1 MRVGGDWRAARARP
15 SRYAP
20 VNTNNGIRDIIL
32 SSFTGG
38 PAYVNSHVPPAA
50 QLEAPRADEPTSL
63 FVQDDEGSEYDPEG
77 EEINIDSD
85 VDTLVT
91 WLNSLAPQVVSI
103 VSLLTPLFVFTN
115 VFQGTLMR
123 H

>member
-1 MRVGGDWRAARARP
+1 M
-15 SRYAP
+15 
-20 VNTNNGIRDIIL
+20 NTNKDIPDIIL